1 MDNRVDRVNDLVR
14 GELGNIFLREMEFP
28 KDSLVTITRV
38 ETASNIIT
46 TKVFISVFP
55 DKKQERVLE
64 TLNRRVY
71 FIQQMLNKALKMRP
85 VPKIIFYEE
94 GKTSGAARV
103 EEVLEELKNE

>member
-1 MDNRVDRVNDLVR
+1 MDRINRVNELIKE
-14 GELGNIFLREMEFP
+14 ELGKIFLKEMEFP

-38 ETASNIIT
+38 ETSSNMIT
-46 TKVFISVFP
+46 TKVFISVIP
-55 DKKQERVLE
+55 DDKQERVLE

-71 FIQQMLNKALKMRP
+71 FIQQMLNKCLNMRP

-94 GKTSGAARV
+94 KKTEQAARV